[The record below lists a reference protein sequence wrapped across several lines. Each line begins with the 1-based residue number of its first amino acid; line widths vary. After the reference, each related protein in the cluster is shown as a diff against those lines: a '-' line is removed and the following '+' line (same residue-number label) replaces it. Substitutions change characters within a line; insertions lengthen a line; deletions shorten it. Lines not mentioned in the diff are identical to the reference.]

1 MDTGGTR
8 RPPGRACAVVEGK
21 ERLPAEDCTGKSCL
35 PVLPSVRSGTESEP
49 PLLPAAPPRGPG
61 AASVLASAAAVCCSP
76 GRRSARR
83 PGGRRPGLLCHGGGR
98 TLEHCQSGLLPPR
111 ALLSCIDHLLSRS
124 RSVYT
129 FRQRSH
135 AGALQAAPGFVS
147 RTRGR
152 RGAWLTVP
160 GPPVRQR
167 RTPPGP
173 GNPTDSDADRTL
185 RAAFQKPV

>member
-1 MDTGGTR
+1 MDTVGLGDRPAGPVPSR
-8 RPPGRACAVVEGK
+8 RG
-21 ERLPAEDCTGKSCL
+21 
-35 PVLPSVRSGTESEP
+35 RSGSRLRT
-49 PLLPAAPPRGPG
+49 APGG
-61 AASVLASAAAVCCSP
+61 AASRCSLRSALALNRSLRCSLRP
-76 GRRSARR
+76 RHGAGRRLRSRLRSCRVLLTGAKECTTPRWTSAGTPVSR
-83 PGGRRPGLLCHGGGR
+83 GGG
-98 TLEHCQSGLLPPR
+98 TLKHCQSGLLPPR
-111 ALLSCIDHLLSRS
+111 ALLSCIDRLLSRS

-152 RGAWLTVP
+152 RGPWLTVP

-185 RAAFQKPV
+185 GAAFQKPV